1 MALTGIEIFKLLPK
15 TNCGECGVPTCLA
28 FAMKLATGKAE
39 LSACPYVSEEA
50 RARLE
55 EASAPPIT
63 PVTIGVGDRALK
75 VGGET
80 VMFRHEKRFENP
92 PGFAILISDSLEE
105 AEIGNR
111 LKRFDE
117 LHYERVGLTLRPD
130 LVAVKD
136 DSGNAEKFA
145 AVVNQVTQNSDCG
158 IILMSSDPDILAAGL
173 KVCADRK
180 PLIHA
185 ATENNF
191 EPMAALAKA
200 NSCPLVAKASNLE
213 KLTQLTAKLTEIGIK
228 DIVLDSG
235 SRTLRRAFEDQI
247 FIRSAALVKKF
258 RPLGFPTIVF
268 PNEMTDNP
276 MKEAVIA
283 SIFVAKYGGIIV
295 LSDFQ
300 GHSLFPLLVERLNIY
315 TDPQRPLATT
325 EGIYE
330 IGGPDE
336 NSPVLLTSNFSLTY
350 FIVSGEIEASKIPSY
365 LIVKDT
371 EGLSVMTA
379 WAAGKFVADTIA
391 PFVKKC
397 GIGDKVKHHQLII
410 PGYAA
415 AESGGLEEEL
425 PGWEILVGPR
435 EGAHLPAYLKAWK
448 SSGGKQ

>member
-1 MALTGIEIFKLLPK
+1 VPLTGIEIFKLLPK
-15 TNCGECGVPTCLA
+15 TNCKECGFPTCLA
-28 FAMKLATGKAE
+28 FAMSLATGKAE
-39 LSACPYVSEEA
+39 LAACPYVSEEA
-50 RARLE
+50 KAKLV
-55 EASAPPIT
+55 EAAAPPIA
-63 PVTIGVGDRALK
+63 PVTIGVGNRALK

-92 PGFAILISDSLEE
+92 PGFAILISDTMEE
-105 AEIGNR
+105 SEIDNR
-111 LKRFDE
+111 LKRFSE
-117 LHYERVGLTLRPD
+117 LQYERVGLTLRPE

-136 DSGNAEKFA
+136 DLGNAAKFEA
-145 AVVNQVTQNSDCG
+145 LVNKVKQSSDGG
-158 IILMSSDPDILAAGL
+158 IILMSSSPDILAAGL
-173 KVCADRK
+173 KACADRK
-180 PLIHA
+180 PLLYA
-185 ATENNF
+185 ATEDNLGRL
-191 EPMAALAKA
+191 ADLAKE
-200 NSCPLVAKASNLE
+200 NSCPVVVKASNLE
-213 KLTQLTAKLTEIGIK
+213 ELAQLTSKLTEAGVK

-235 SRTLRRAFEDQI
+235 ARTLRHVFEHQI
-247 FIRSAALVKKF
+247 IIRSAALNKKF

-268 PNEMTDNP
+268 PGEMTDDP

-300 GHSLFPLLVERLNIY
+300 GESLFPLLVARMNIY

-336 NSPVLLTSNFSLTY
+336 NSPVLITSNFSLTY
-350 FIVSGEIEASKIPSY
+350 FIVSGEIETSKVPSY
-365 LIVKDT
+365 LLVKDT

-379 WAAGKFVADTIA
+379 WAAGKFVADAIA

-397 GIGDKVKHHQLII
+397 GIVDMVKHHKLII

-425 PGWEILVGPR
+425 PGWEIQVGPR
-435 EGAHLPAYLKAWK
+435 EGAHIPPYLKAWK
-448 SSGGKQ
+448 P

>member
-15 TNCGECGVPTCLA
+15 TNCKECGEPTCLA
-28 FAMKLATGKAE
+28 FAMKLAAGKAS

-50 RARLE
+50 KAKLS
-55 EASAPPIT
+55 EAAAPPII

-92 PGFAILISDSLEE
+92 SGFALLISDSLND
-105 AEIGNR
+105 AEVDAR
-111 LKRFDE
+111 LKKFNE
-117 LHYERVGLTLRPD
+117 LQYERIGLILRPD
-130 LVAVKD
+130 LVAVKSA
-136 DSGNAEKFA
+136 SGDKAKFEA
-145 AVVNQVTQNSDCG
+145 LASKVKQNTDGG
-158 IILMSSDPDILAAGL
+158 IILMSDSPDIMAAGL
-173 KVCADRK
+173 ATCADRK
-180 PLIHA
+180 PLLYA
-185 ATENNF
+185 AAEENW
-191 EPMAALAKA
+191 EKMAELAKA
-200 NSCPLVAKASNLE
+200 NSCPLAVKAPDVE
-213 KLTQLTAKLTEIGIK
+213 KLAELTTKLSNAGVKEMVI
-228 DIVLDSG
+228 DPG
-235 SRTLRRAFEDQI
+235 SRSLRQAFEDQI
-247 FIRSAALVKKF
+247 IIRSAALVKKF

-268 PNEMTDNP
+268 PAEMTDDP

-300 GHSLFPLLVERLNIY
+300 GEVLFPLLVERLNIY

-330 IGGPDE
+330 IGNPGE
-336 NSPVLLTSNFSLTY
+336 NSPVLITSNFSLTY
-350 FIVSGEIEASKIPSY
+350 FIVSGEVEASRVPSY
-365 LIVKDT
+365 LLVKDT

-379 WAAGKFVADTIA
+379 WAAGKFVADAIA

-397 GIGDKVKHHQLII
+397 GIADKVKHRKLII

-425 PGWEILVGPR
+425 PDWEIQVGPR
-435 EGAHLPAYLKAWK
+435 EGSHIPAYLKSW
-448 SSGGKQ
+448 QP